1 MVLLDNREVRQGWDT
16 LKDSVAGMLSK
27 HNAKI
32 ISSRLWEERRLA
44 FPINRQLRGTYLLVY
59 FDAPTNEIT
68 PINREFQ
75 MAESI
80 LRHMVTAC
88 DEVPESAH
96 EPEKEFDVSAIGI
109 EKEPEPEAAAAV
121 SEDTEKEKSKSKSK
135 EDDAAKPE
143 KSETGGE
150 KATADAEK
158 SETGGEKAT
167 ADTEKSEAGGEKA
180 TADAEKSE
188 ATESSDDA
196 AASDAPAEG
205 ETKEDS

>member
-1 MVLLDNREVRQGWDT
+1 MNKNYECMVLLDNREVRQGWAT

-59 FDAPTNEIT
+59 FDAPTDEIT

-75 MAESI
+75 MAESV

-121 SEDTEKEKSKSKSK
+121 SEDTEKEKSKAK
-135 EDDAAKPE
+135 EHDAAKPE
-143 KSETGGE
+143 GSETGGE
-150 KATADAEK
+150 E
-158 SETGGEKAT
+158 
-167 ADTEKSEAGGEKA
+167 A

-188 ATESSDDA
+188 ATKSSDDA

>member
-1 MVLLDNREVRQGWDT
+1 LNKNYECMVLLDNREVRQGWDT

-59 FDAPTNEIT
+59 FDAPTDEIT
-68 PINREFQ
+68 PINREFE
-75 MAESI
+75 MAESV

-96 EPEKEFDVSAIGI
+96 EAEKEFDVSAIGI
-109 EKEPEPEAAAAV
+109 EKEPEPAAAAAV
-121 SEDTEKEKSKSKSK
+121 SEDTEKEKEKSKSK
-135 EDDAAKPE
+135 AKEPDAAKPE
-143 KSETGGE
+143 ESETGGKE
-150 KATADAEK
+150 
-158 SETGGEKAT
+158 
-167 ADTEKSEAGGEKA
+167 A

-188 ATESSDDA
+188 ATKSSDDA
-196 AASDAPAEG
+196 AASDAPAAG

>member
-75 MAESI
+75 MAESV

-109 EKEPEPEAAAAV
+109 EKVPEPEAAAAV

-135 EDDAAKPE
+135 AKEDDAAKPE
-143 KSETGGE
+143 ESETGGEEATADAE
-150 KATADAEK
+150 KATADA
-158 SETGGEKAT
+158 
-167 ADTEKSEAGGEKA
+167 EKA